1 MDTVFSTVPTSTRSF
16 WVYNKSGD
24 GIRCTSVRLANGN
37 QTGFRVNV
45 DGEYLSPTAGYQV
58 QNVEIRN
65 KDSIRVFVELT
76 SPTNGKDGPQ
86 LIEDNL
92 VFTLESGVEQRINLN
107 AYTWDAQLMRNVVI
121 SSDSTIG
128 GGTKPIVIYG
138 GLRVDSLATLHI
150 TAGTTLYF
158 HSDAGINVY
167 GRLVSEGAA
176 DNNIILRGDR
186 TDKMFDYL
194 PYDMVSGQW
203 KGIVFHSSSYD
214 NVINYTDIHSTF
226 DGIVCDS
233 SDVSKMKLQLF
244 NSTVHNCQ
252 GYGLKT
258 VSCKVDVRNCQ
269 ITNTLQDCVAILGGN
284 VNLTHCTIAQFY
296 PFDSKYE
303 LMQDEEIINKIKAG
317 DKSALNYL
325 MDKYKELVN
334 MKVSKYFIV
343 GAERDDTV
351 QEGMIG
357 LFKAIKSFDPDKQN
371 SFKSFANIC
380 IERQLITAIK
390 SSNRQKHMPLN
401 SYLSLNTAA
410 YDNEEDSVELIETF
424 NNKTVEDPLE
434 TIMKQEYL
442 NEVED
447 AVNKNLSKFEKQ
459 VLDRFLRGE
468 SYVKIAK
475 NLDSPVKSVD
485 NAIQRIRKKAIKNIN
500 EKNHSK

>member
-1 MDTVFSTVPTSTRSF
+1 MQEKDVF
-16 WVYNKSGD
+16 
-24 GIRCTSVRLANGN
+24 
-37 QTGFRVNV
+37 
-45 DGEYLSPTAGYQV
+45 
-58 QNVEIRN
+58 
-65 KDSIRVFVELT
+65 
-76 SPTNGKDGPQ
+76 
-86 LIEDNL
+86 
-92 VFTLESGVEQRINLN
+92 FT
-107 AYTWDAQLMRNVVI
+107 
-121 SSDSTIG
+121 
-128 GGTKPIVIYG
+128 
-138 GLRVDSLATLHI
+138 
-150 TAGTTLYF
+150 
-158 HSDAGINVY
+158 
-167 GRLVSEGAA
+167 
-176 DNNIILRGDR
+176 
-186 TDKMFDYL
+186 TDKYHDL
-194 PYDMVSGQW
+194 
-203 KGIVFHSSSYD
+203 
-214 NVINYTDIHSTF
+214 
-226 DGIVCDS
+226 
-233 SDVSKMKLQLF
+233 SDEQIIEKIK
-244 NSTVHNCQ
+244 Q
-252 GYGLKT
+252 G
-258 VSCKVDVRNCQ
+258 
-269 ITNTLQDCVAILGGN
+269 
-284 VNLTHCTIAQFY
+284 
-296 PFDSKYE
+296 
-303 LMQDEEIINKIKAG
+303 DEE
-317 DKSALNYL
+317 ALVYILN
-325 MDKYKELVN
+325 KYKELVN

-357 LFKAIKSFDPDKQN
+357 LFKAIKSFDSDKQN

>member
-1 MDTVFSTVPTSTRSF
+1 MQEKDVF
-16 WVYNKSGD
+16 
-24 GIRCTSVRLANGN
+24 
-37 QTGFRVNV
+37 
-45 DGEYLSPTAGYQV
+45 
-58 QNVEIRN
+58 
-65 KDSIRVFVELT
+65 
-76 SPTNGKDGPQ
+76 
-86 LIEDNL
+86 
-92 VFTLESGVEQRINLN
+92 FT
-107 AYTWDAQLMRNVVI
+107 
-121 SSDSTIG
+121 
-128 GGTKPIVIYG
+128 
-138 GLRVDSLATLHI
+138 
-150 TAGTTLYF
+150 
-158 HSDAGINVY
+158 
-167 GRLVSEGAA
+167 
-176 DNNIILRGDR
+176 
-186 TDKMFDYL
+186 TDKYHDL
-194 PYDMVSGQW
+194 
-203 KGIVFHSSSYD
+203 
-214 NVINYTDIHSTF
+214 
-226 DGIVCDS
+226 
-233 SDVSKMKLQLF
+233 SDEQIIEKIK
-244 NSTVHNCQ
+244 Q
-252 GYGLKT
+252 G
-258 VSCKVDVRNCQ
+258 
-269 ITNTLQDCVAILGGN
+269 
-284 VNLTHCTIAQFY
+284 
-296 PFDSKYE
+296 
-303 LMQDEEIINKIKAG
+303 DEETLVYI
-317 DKSALNYL
+317 LN
-325 MDKYKELVN
+325 KYKELVN